1 MTEWR
6 WISLELAHAVHDRQ
20 LAEHGG
26 LEGIKD
32 IAAVESAL
40 ARPRQLA
47 AYGTPDAFD
56 LAAAYCW
63 GIVRNHGYSDGNK
76 RTGWILGRLFLA
88 DHGIRVQVDP
98 GRAVVTVERVA
109 AGRVTQDE
117 LAQWFREIA
126 TD

>member
-1 MTEWR
+1 MTEWK

-32 IAAVESAL
+32 VGAVESAL
-40 ARPRQLA
+40 ARPLQLA

-63 GIVRNHGYSDGNK
+63 GIVRNHGYADGNK

-88 DHGIRVQVDP
+88 DHGVRLRVEP
-98 GRAVVTVERVA
+98 LRAIRAVESVA
-109 AGRVTQDE
+109 AGKLSQEE
-117 LAQWFREIA
+117 LAHWFRDNAIG
-126 TD
+126 

>member
-32 IAAVESAL
+32 IA
-40 ARPRQLA
+40 
-47 AYGTPDAFD
+47 
-56 LAAAYCW
+56 AAAYCW

-88 DHGIRVQVDP
+88 DHGIRVQADP

-117 LAQWFREIA
+117 LAQWFRDIA
-126 TD
+126 IA